1 MRTKLKISVVEPVNN
16 MKQPKLSFLT
26 EAKKR
31 KNEDNDDQ
39 VAKKQKKDVLK
50 EAMMVKKKFS
60 NCMKDAV
67 KSQCKICRYTLIIL
81 FCVLVDNSEH
91 FVLDLKFP

>member
-39 VAKKQKKDVLK
+39 VAKKQKKDTLK
-50 EAMMVKKKFS
+50 EAMVVKKKFS

-67 KSQCKICRYTLIIL
+67 KSQCKICRYTYHSFLC
-81 FCVLVDNSEH
+81 FG
-91 FVLDLKFP
+91 